1 MILKRMVLVS
11 SMILNPISAGPVHS
25 FIKVPEAAC
34 EKLIKTGNTT
44 YLAVYMYALSLY
56 YQGKTD
62 ISNGYIADCLHL
74 NIMDVV
80 NAFLFCASEGL
91 VVVHNFTS
99 VADAEFDVEFC
110 FDLSPKQART
120 DFRPHYRSGEIG
132 KRIEENAKLSQ
143 TYKIVSG
150 ILGKTLSTSDIEL
163 LYSMHD
169 YYGLTPEVIV
179 VLVEYYVSKGK
190 TTMRQMEKEA
200 QKWSEN
206 GISTVAK
213 ANRFIKK
220 REELLS
226 FAGKVRRVIGAN
238 ERKLTTKELE
248 YINKWH
254 TQLGV
259 QIEDI
264 QKAYEITV
272 ENTGKVAFGYMN
284 KILETRKTERDTGVK
299 QTPKPIKQ
307 SGTKQTS
314 RYDYDE
320 IMRKTF
326 FNVTQKGGETNGL

>member
-1 MILKRMVLVS
+1 MLEIKRMVLVRD
-11 SMILNPISAGPVHS
+11 MILNPISAGPAHN

-44 YLAVYMYALSLY
+44 YLAVYMYALNQY

-62 ISNGYIADCLHL
+62 ITNGYLADCLHI
-74 NIMDVV
+74 NILDVV
-80 NAFLFCASEGL
+80 NAFLYCASEGL

-99 VADAEFDVEFC
+99 VSDGEFDVEFC
-110 FDLSPKQART
+110 FDIAPKAARA
-120 DFRPHYRSGEIG
+120 DFRPHYKSGEIG
-132 KRIEENAKLSQ
+132 KRIEENAKLAQ
-143 TYKIVSG
+143 TYRIVSG

-179 VLVEYYVSKGK
+179 VLVEYYISKGK
-190 TTMRQMEKEA
+190 TTMRQMEREA

-206 GISTVAK
+206 GIDTVAK
-213 ANRFIKK
+213 ANRFIKN

-226 FAGKVRRVIGAN
+226 FAGQVRRIIGAN
-238 ERKLTTKELE
+238 ERKLTTRELT
-248 YINKWH
+248 YIQKWK
-254 TQLGV
+254 TELAASL
-259 QIEDI
+259 EDI
-264 QKAYEITV
+264 HNAYEITV

-284 KILETRKTERDTGVK
+284 KILETKKMEREAGKNSADRTFK
-299 QTPKPIKQ
+299 KPAEQK
-307 SGTKQTS
+307 KS

-326 FNVTQKGGETNGL
+326 LNVTRKGGGNG

>member
-1 MILKRMVLVS
+1 MVLVS
-11 SMILNPISAGPVHS
+11 GMILNPISEGPAHS

-56 YQGKTD
+56 YRGKTD
-62 ISNGYIADCLHL
+62 ISNGYLADCLHL

-80 NAFLFCASEGL
+80 NAFLYCASEGL

-99 VADAEFDVEFC
+99 VGDAEFDVEFC
-110 FDLSPKQART
+110 FEPAKVPARA

-132 KRIEENAKLSQ
+132 KRIEENAKLAQ

-169 YYGLTPEVIV
+169 YYGFTPEVIV

-190 TTMRQMEKEA
+190 TTMRQLEKEA
-200 QKWSEN
+200 QKWSEH
-206 GISTVAK
+206 GIDTVAK

-226 FAGKVRRVIGAN
+226 FAGKVRRIIGAN

-254 TQLGV
+254 TQMGMQL
-259 QIEDI
+259 EDI
-264 QKAYEITV
+264 QEAYEITV

-284 KILETRKTERDTGVK
+284 KILETKKAERESGIK
-299 QTPKPIKQ
+299 QTPKPLKKPD
-307 SGTKQTS
+307 GKKTS

-320 IMRKTF
+320 IMRNTF
-326 FNVTQKGGETNGL
+326 FNVTKKGGETDGL

>member
-1 MILKRMVLVS
+1 MVLVS
-11 SMILNPISAGPVHS
+11 GMILNPISEGPAHS

-56 YQGKTD
+56 YRGKTD
-62 ISNGYIADCLHL
+62 ISNGYLADCLHL

-80 NAFLFCASEGL
+80 NAFLYCASEGL

-99 VADAEFDVEFC
+99 VGDAEFDVEFC
-110 FDLSPKQART
+110 FEPAKVPARA

-132 KRIEENAKLSQ
+132 KRIEENAKLAQ

-169 YYGLTPEVIV
+169 YYGFTPEVIV
-179 VLVEYYVSKGK
+179 VLVEYYASKGK
-190 TTMRQMEKEA
+190 TTMRQLEKEA
-200 QKWSEN
+200 QKWSEH
-206 GISTVAK
+206 GIDTVAK

-226 FAGKVRRVIGAN
+226 FAGKVRRIIGAN

-254 TQLGV
+254 TQMGMQL
-259 QIEDI
+259 EDI
-264 QKAYEITV
+264 QAAYEITV

-284 KILETRKTERDTGVK
+284 KILETKKAERESGIK
-299 QTPKPIKQ
+299 QPPKPLKKTD
-307 SGTKQTS
+307 GKKTS

-320 IMRKTF
+320 IMRNTF
-326 FNVTQKGGETNGL
+326 FNVTKKGGETDGL